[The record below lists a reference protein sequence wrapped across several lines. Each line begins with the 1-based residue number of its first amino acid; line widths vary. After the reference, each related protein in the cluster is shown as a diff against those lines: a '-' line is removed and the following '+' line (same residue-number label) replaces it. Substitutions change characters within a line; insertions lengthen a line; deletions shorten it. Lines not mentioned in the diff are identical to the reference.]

1 MQQLWDDCP
10 LVSRSL
16 IVAYPAISAT
26 MMLLG
31 GVLKVLLPVCNV
43 LNVLKGGLIWAMP
56 LSFCWRPIQVGPG
69 VLFLFL
75 ELYMALTMLSIRERA
90 MGSTV
95 FMCWLAICSTIISA
109 GFVVLMFLLSFAMG
123 PTYLVQ
129 PVQGLW
135 PMIMACLTMRSLG
148 KPDEHTQVA
157 GGILNIPNKWY
168 PVFLIALLSLFSG
181 AIMWDMLVALA
192 FGFAHER
199 FKIERLV
206 VGRLWVDSLERRATC
221 LSGRCGQLLGGD
233 WVPTGGA
240 PLPQDELEGGGDR
253 PAQAKAKGPV
263 AFSGAGQ
270 RLGSD

>member
-1 MQQLWDDCP
+1 MQQLWDSCP

-16 IVAYPAISAT
+16 IVAYPAVSAI

-31 GVLKVLLPVCNV
+31 GVLKVLLPMCNA
-43 LNVLKGGLIWAMP
+43 LNVLQGGLIWAMP
-56 LSFCWRPIQVGPG
+56 LSFCWRPIQLGPG

-75 ELYMALTMLSIRERA
+75 ELYMALTMLSTRERA

-148 KPDEHTQVA
+148 KPDEQTQLA
-157 GGILNIPNKWY
+157 GGVLSIPNKWY
-168 PVFLIALLSLFSG
+168 PFFLIAILSLFSG

-199 FKIERLV
+199 FQIDRLV
-206 VGRLWVDSLERRATC
+206 VGRQWVDTLERRATC
-221 LSGRCGQLLGGD
+221 LSGRLGRTLGGD

-240 PLPQDELEGGGDR
+240 PLPQDELEGGGGR
-253 PAQAKAKGPV
+253 AVQAKAKGPV